1 MADKA
6 ISDIDFK
13 PTESMANEA
22 QKGLDWR
29 KEFGRG
35 GTNVGSTRASQLI
48 KRENLS
54 PRTVKRMHSYF
65 SRHEVD
71 KQGEGFSPGEKGY
84 PSAGRIAWALWGG
97 DPGQSWARKK
107 AGQIDR
113 EEDKSMNKVFNL
125 TSVFKAQ
132 SDDDG
137 TVKIQGYASTN
148 DTDRAGDVIEKDA
161 WLQGGLENFKNN
173 PILLFNHD
181 YNTPI
186 GKATG
191 LEVTDRG
198 LKIDGIISKSAGK
211 IAEMV
216 KEGILGAFSVGFRV
230 KDADYIEETDGLRI
244 KDAELFEVS
253 VVSVPANQSAIFSVA
268 KSFDTDEEYADW
280 KKQFVNDPHVEIDQ
294 SDKDSSKGTANAVF
308 GEGIMSDKDFN
319 LEEFAKEV
327 ARKTAAEIQMKQAE
341 DQAAAKAEAEKVAAD
356 VEVQKATEEAELEEK
371 KAEVQA
377 VVQGVTTGAER
388 LISDLEQRVSK
399 NQEDLGDVVEEL
411 RKEINEKSQEIQ
423 HIRESKRVFGG
434 DRQNSDWQKAFEH
447 DVNDAYILAKATG
460 KGYETAF
467 AKNVMQKVNAHSGV
481 EVSSADFEQTVSS
494 NIERD
499 IQVEL
504 VLAPLFREIAMQS
517 ATQILPILPDAGYA
531 EFTTNQAA
539 SGSSPHGN
547 LESRGDTYGTPFG
560 GNDLTERTL
569 STKKLISQSYLG
581 NETEED
587 AIIPILPLIRES
599 IIRSHARAVENMIL
613 VGNHADGTFGTGG
626 AAPDGLIALAAADS
640 DKTQSSA
647 AFGAADGTAKLTA
660 AALLAARKNMG
671 KYGIRPSDVVYI
683 VSVAEYHNLISDAA
697 YADSSQVEGLATK
710 LTGQVGQVYGSPV
723 IVSDEFATAAV
734 SKFYAVAVNT
744 RNFVIPR
751 LRGVT
756 VESDYEVANQRR
768 VLVASQR
775 LGFTDIINGATDKW
789 ALQYKAS

>member
-1 MADKA
+1 MTDKA
-6 ISDIDFK
+6 VSDIDLK
-13 PTESMANEA
+13 PTDSMAAEA
-22 QKGLDWR
+22 KRGLEWR
-29 KEFGRG
+29 KEFNRG
-35 GTNVGSTRASQLI
+35 GTEVGVARARDLSNR
-48 KRENLS
+48 KTLS
-54 PRTVKRMHSYF
+54 PSTVKRMHSYF

-71 KQGEGFSPGEKGY
+71 KQGQGFSPGEDGY

-107 AGQIDR
+107 AGQIAR
-113 EEDKSMNKVFNL
+113 EEDKSMNKIFNL

-137 TVKIQGYASTN
+137 TIKIQGYASTN

-161 WLQGGLENFKNN
+161 WLQGGLDNFKNN

-181 YNTPI
+181 YNSPI

-211 IAEMV
+211 IADMV

-280 KKQFVNDPHVEIDQ
+280 KKQFVNDPHVETDQ
-294 SDKDSSKGTANAVF
+294 PIEGSSKETANAVF
-308 GEGIMSDKDFN
+308 GDNIMSDKDFD

-341 DQAAAKAEAEKVAAD
+341 EKAAADAEAKEAA
-356 VEVQKATEEAELEEK
+356 VQAEEVKAAEEAQLEEK

-411 RKEINEKSQEIQ
+411 RKEIKEKSQEIQ
-423 HIRESKRVFGG
+423 HIRESKRVFG
-434 DRQNSDWQKAFEH
+434 DRQNSDWKKAFSS
-447 DVNDAYILAKATG
+447 DIDDAYFLAKATG
-460 KGYETAF
+460 KGYETDF
-467 AKNVMQKVNAHSGV
+467 AKNVMQKVNEHSGV
-481 EVSSADFEQTVSS
+481 AVSSADFEQTVSS

-531 EFTTNQAA
+531 EWTANQAA

-547 LESRGDTYGTPFG
+547 LEERGDAYGAPFAG
-560 GNDLTERTL
+560 VDLTERTL

-599 IIRSHARAVENMIL
+599 VIRSHARAVENMIL
-613 VGNHADGTFGTGG
+613 VGNHADGAFGTGG
-626 AAPDGLIALAAADS
+626 AAPDGLVTLAAADS
-640 DKTQSSA
+640 DKTQSTT
-647 AFGAADGTAKLTA
+647 AFASEALTA
-660 AALLAARKNMG
+660 AQLLGARKNMG
-671 KYGIRPSDVVYI
+671 KYGIRPQDVVYI
-683 VSVAEYHNLISDAA
+683 VSVTEYHNLIADAA
-697 YADSSQVEGLATK
+697 YADASQVEGLATK

-723 IVSDEFATAAV
+723 IVCDEFATAAV
-734 SKFYAVAVNT
+734 SKFYAIAVNT

>member
-1 MADKA
+1 
-6 ISDIDFK
+6 
-13 PTESMANEA
+13 
-22 QKGLDWR
+22 
-29 KEFGRG
+29 
-35 GTNVGSTRASQLI
+35 
-48 KRENLS
+48 
-54 PRTVKRMHSYF
+54 
-65 SRHEVD
+65 
-71 KQGEGFSPGEKGY
+71 
-84 PSAGRIAWALWGG
+84 
-97 DPGQSWARKK
+97 
-107 AGQIDR
+107 
-113 EEDKSMNKVFNL
+113 MNKIFNL

-132 SDDDG
+132 PSDDG
-137 TVKIQGYASTN
+137 SVKIRGYASTN

-161 WLQGGLENFKNN
+161 WLKGGLDNFKSN

-181 YNTPI
+181 YDTPI
-186 GKATG
+186 GKATA
-191 LEVTDRG
+191 LEVTEYG
-198 LKIDGIISKSAGK
+198 LKIEGMISKSAGK

-216 KEGILGAFSVGFRV
+216 KEGILGAFSVGFRI
-230 KDADYIEETDGLRI
+230 KDADNIEETDGLRI

-294 SDKDSSKGTANAVF
+294 SEKDSSKETANAVF
-308 GEGIMSDKDFN
+308 GENIMSDKDFD

-341 DQAAAKAEAEKVAAD
+341 EATAAKAEAEKVAAD
-356 VEVQKATEEAELEEK
+356 AEVQKAAEEAELEEK
-371 KAEVQA
+371 KAEGQA

-388 LISDLEQRVSK
+388 LISDLEERVSK

-411 RKEINEKSQEIQ
+411 RNEIKEKSQEIQ
-423 HIRESKRVFGG
+423 HIRESKRVFG
-434 DRQNSDWQKAFEH
+434 DRQTNDWKKAFEQ
-447 DVNDAYILAKATG
+447 DIDEAYFLAKATG
-460 KGYETAF
+460 KGYETSF
-467 AKNVMQKVNAHSGV
+467 AKDVMQKVNEHSGV
-481 EVSSADFEQTVSS
+481 QVSSADFEQEVSS

-504 VLAPLFREIAMQS
+504 VLAPLFREIQMRS

-547 LESRGDTYGTPFG
+547 LAQRGDAYGTPWG
-560 GNDLTERTL
+560 GVDLAERTL
-569 STKKLISQSYLG
+569 STKKLISQSYLV

-599 IIRSHARAVENMIL
+599 VIRSHARAVENMIL
-613 VGNHADGTFGTGG
+613 AGNHADGAFGTGG
-626 AAPDGLIALAAADS
+626 AAPDGIITLAAADS
-640 DKTQSSA
+640 DKTQSA
-647 AFGAADGTAKLTA
+647 TAFASEKLTA
-660 AALLAARKNMG
+660 AQLLAARKNMG
-671 KYGIRPSDVVYI
+671 KYGIRPDQVVYI
-683 VSVAEYHNLISDAA
+683 VSVAEYHNLIADAA
-697 YADSSQVEGLATK
+697 YADASQVEGLATK
-710 LTGQVGQVYGSPV
+710 LTGEVGRVYGSPV
-723 IVSDEFATAAV
+723 IVCDEFAAAAV

-775 LGFTDIINGATDKW
+775 LGFVDIINGATNKW